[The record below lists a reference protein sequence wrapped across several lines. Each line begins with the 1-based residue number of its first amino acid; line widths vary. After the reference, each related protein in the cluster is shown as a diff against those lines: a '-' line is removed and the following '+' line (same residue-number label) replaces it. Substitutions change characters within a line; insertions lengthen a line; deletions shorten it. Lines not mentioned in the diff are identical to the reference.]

1 MLKNPLSKFI
11 DYDLQKVKKVKGI
24 DSDIAISWI
33 YIVMLGNENNWI
45 DFSTDT
51 TEVQRML
58 IIERKKTQLHRKY
71 VLYSQIKIIFI

>member
-1 MLKNPLSKFI
+1 MFKNPLSKFI

-33 YIVMLGNENNWI
+33 YTVMLGNENKWI

-51 TEVQRML
+51 TAVQRML
-58 IIERKKTQLHRKY
+58 IIREKKDT
-71 VLYSQIKIIFI
+71 IT